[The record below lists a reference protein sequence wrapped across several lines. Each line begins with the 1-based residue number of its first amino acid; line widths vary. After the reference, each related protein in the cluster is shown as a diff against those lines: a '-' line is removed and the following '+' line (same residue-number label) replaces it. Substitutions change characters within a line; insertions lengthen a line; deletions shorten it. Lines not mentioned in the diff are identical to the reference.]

1 MPQMAEMRLLMS
13 TSALPNVVD
22 LFFCYVTKIRMRV
35 SQLVSI
41 GLCTAALVLTLYA
54 INDRMKAA
62 RLEGFD
68 NPPTTPTIVVN
79 TALIQIPENPT
90 DAEAVAAH
98 QTLLRYTSQNLENG
112 LRFMMAIGKQF
123 FEPPFALR
131 TDLNPATLLNNYIS
145 PLQKV

>member
-1 MPQMAEMRLLMS
+1 M
-13 TSALPNVVD
+13 
-22 LFFCYVTKIRMRV
+22 YV

-41 GLCTAALVLTLYA
+41 GLFTAAVVLTLYS
-54 INDRMKAA
+54 ISDRLKTSYS
-62 RLEGFD
+62 EGFT
-68 NPPTTPTIVVN
+68 NPPTIVVN
-79 TALIQIPENPT
+79 TPLIQIPENPT

-112 LRFMMAIGKQF
+112 LRFMMAIGNQF

-131 TDLNPATLLNNYIS
+131 TDLDPSTLLNNYIS

>member
-1 MPQMAEMRLLMS
+1 MLA
-13 TSALPNVVD
+13 
-22 LFFCYVTKIRMRV
+22 

-41 GLCTAALVLTLYA
+41 GLFTAAVVLTLYA
-54 INDRMKAA
+54 ISDRLKSM
-62 RLEGFD
+62 RSEGFE
-68 NPPTTPTIVVN
+68 NPPTIVVN
-79 TALIQIPENPT
+79 TPLIQIPDNPT

-112 LRFMMAIGKQF
+112 LRFMMAIGQQF

-131 TDLNPATLLNNYIS
+131 TDFNPATLLNNYIS

>member
-1 MPQMAEMRLLMS
+1 MAEMRLLMS
-13 TSALPNVVD
+13 TSALPNVVV
-22 LFFCYVTKIRMRV
+22 LFFCCPTKVRMYV

-41 GLCTAALVLTLYA
+41 GLFTAAVVLTLYS
-54 INDRMKAA
+54 ISDRMKAS
-62 RLEGFD
+62 RSEGFE
-68 NPPTTPTIVVN
+68 NPPSVPTIVVN

-112 LRFMMAIGKQF
+112 LRFMMAIGNQF

-131 TDLNPATLLNNYIS
+131 TDLDPSTLLNNYIS